1 MFCYAVKIV
10 YIFITIFFF
19 FPFFLLSPVSIGQ
32 SRARIFTAR
41 LMMSSARRSKDNEM
55 AVSTQASVELENMP
69 FCGMLTARGGGA
81 TRTAGA
87 TRTSV
92 YFGILLYTPRHAFPS
107 PQMCF
112 LLSSTLAANAVLCCA
127 VPCLVST
134 WLCSSALNPNPE
146 TKASL
151 HGQSFL
157 SLQVFVP

>member
-10 YIFITIFFF
+10 YIFITIFCLLSL
-19 FPFFLLSPVSIGQ
+19 FLLSPFSIGQ

-69 FCGMLTARGGGA
+69 FCGMLTARGH
-81 TRTAGA
+81 TAGA

-92 YFGILLYTPRHAFPS
+92 YFGILLYTPRHASPS
-107 PQMCF
+107 PPMCF

-134 WLCSSALNPNPE
+134 CLCSSALNPNPE